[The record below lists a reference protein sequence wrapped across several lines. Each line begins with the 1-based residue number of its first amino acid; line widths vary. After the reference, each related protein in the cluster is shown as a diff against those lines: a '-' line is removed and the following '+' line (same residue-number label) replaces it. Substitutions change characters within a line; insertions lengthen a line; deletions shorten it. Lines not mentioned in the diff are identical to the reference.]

1 MFLKICMPEK
11 VVCSLSTRH
20 IIAACGGLD
29 DEIVQLWQCLHGQN
43 SARAFGWGPYVSHH
57 HHDHRRQ
64 QFIIDHVFDLIL
76 DHYRARTICTCA
88 TQICCRSCWPKKSQC
103 VIRSNPLQ
111 TTVVRVN
118 SSVKQ
123 FKRVRKTM
131 RSSSV
136 HHEAR
141 PPLQSFCTTLSVV
154 VTSVVITTNQYDK
167 RRVHSHQYHT
177 QHWPYF
183 WFGGLTGRCVCKV
196 IEQRL
201 RLGIW
206 FRVRY

>member
-1 MFLKICMPEK
+1 MRSFSCDNVCMDKTVLVRLGGSISISSPPRPSPSTIHYWPC
-11 VVCSLSTRH
+11 VWSDLGSLSGSHDLYLCDTN
-20 IIAACGGLD
+20 L
-29 DEIVQLWQCLHGQN
+29 LWVML
-43 SARAFGWGPYVSHH
+43 
-57 HHDHRRQ
+57 
-64 QFIIDHVFDLIL
+64 
-76 DHYRARTICTCA
+76 TKT
-88 TQICCRSCWPKKSQC
+88 SQC

-123 FKRVRKTM
+123 FKRERKTM

-141 PPLQSFCTTLSVV
+141 PPLVV

-167 RRVHSHQYHT
+167 RRAHSHQYHI